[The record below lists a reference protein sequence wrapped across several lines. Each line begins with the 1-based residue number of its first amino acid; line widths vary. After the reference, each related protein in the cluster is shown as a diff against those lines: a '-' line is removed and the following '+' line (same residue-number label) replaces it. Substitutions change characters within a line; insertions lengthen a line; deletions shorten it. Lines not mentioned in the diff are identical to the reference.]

1 MTYIITYLLIGTIW
15 TAWME
20 YYTTKHEI
28 GPAWINKERV
38 TQALVWPFALVIFL
52 IELYKNL

>member
-20 YYTTKHEI
+20 FYTTKHRI
-28 GPAWINKERV
+28 GPPWINKERI
-38 TQALVWPFALVIFL
+38 TQAIVWPFALTIFL